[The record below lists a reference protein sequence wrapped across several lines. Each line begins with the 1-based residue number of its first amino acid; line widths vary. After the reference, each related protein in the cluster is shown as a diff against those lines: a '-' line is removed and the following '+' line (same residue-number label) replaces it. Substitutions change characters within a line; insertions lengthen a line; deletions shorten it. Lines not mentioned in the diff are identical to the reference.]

1 MKKELKEMNRFELLG
16 LTKDEA
22 NKIDDMIVVD
32 YETGEVVLAD
42 ELHKLITDKNDK
54 IMSYQRICASNAEMF
69 KAQAKAFAELA
80 KIWEKK
86 ANAIL
91 ENEKNFMVAAGKK
104 KIVGKWGQ
112 ASLRKST
119 VVEIT
124 DDPAVLD
131 SLYSAYPEVANVK
144 ITPKKTE
151 IKKLLKSG
159 EQLEGCALVERENI
173 SVK

>member
-1 MKKELKEMNRFELLG
+1 MKELKEMSRFELLG

-42 ELHKLITDKNDK
+42 DLQKLITDKNDK

-69 KAQAKAFAELA
+69 KVQAKAFAELA
-80 KIWEKK
+80 KIWERK

-91 ENEKNFMVAAGKK
+91 ENEKDFMIAAGKK

-112 ASLRKST
+112 ATLRKST

-124 DDPAVLD
+124 DDPVTLNN
-131 SLYSAYPEVANVK
+131 LYASRPELANVK
-144 ITPKKTE
+144 VTPKKAE
-151 IKKLLKSG
+151 IKKLLKAG
-159 EQLEGCALVERENI
+159 EMLEGCALVEKENI

>member
-1 MKKELKEMNRFELLG
+1 MMKELKEMNRFELLG

-42 ELHKLITDKNDK
+42 ELNKLITDKNDK

-69 KAQAKAFAELA
+69 KVQAKAFAELA

-86 ANAIL
+86 ASAIL
-91 ENEKNFMVAAGKK
+91 ESEKDFMIAAGKK

-112 ASLRKST
+112 ATLRKSV
-119 VVEIT
+119 VVEVT
-124 DDPAVLD
+124 DDPATLD
-131 SLYSAYPEVANVK
+131 SLYSDYPETANVK

-159 EQLEGCALVERENI
+159 EQLEGCALVEKENI

>member
-1 MKKELKEMNRFELLG
+1 MKELKEMNRFELLG

-42 ELHKLITDKNDK
+42 ELQKLITDKNDK

-69 KAQAKAFAELA
+69 KVQAKAFAELA
-80 KIWEKK
+80 KIWERK

-91 ENEKNFMVAAGKK
+91 ESEKAFMIAAGKK

-112 ASLRKST
+112 ATLRKST

>member
-1 MKKELKEMNRFELLG
+1 MKELKEMNRFELLD
-16 LTKDEA
+16 LTKEEA

-86 ANAIL
+86 SNAIL
-91 ENEKNFMVAAGKK
+91 ESEKAFMIASGKK
-104 KIVGKWGQ
+104 KLVGKWGQ
-112 ASLRKST
+112 ASLRKS
-119 VVEIT
+119 VSVEIT
-124 DDPAVLD
+124 DDPVTLK
-131 SLYSAYPEVANVK
+131 SLYASYPETANVK
-144 ITPKKTE
+144 VTPKKAE

-159 EQLEGCALVERENI
+159 EQLEGCSLVERENI